1 MNRSWNTGLFLCWS
15 ISAVFGAAEP
25 GAARANA
32 VLLRVPVRK
41 GPARAPAAHG
51 PHIRKPRATGGF
63 NFVDMV
69 DNLRGKSGQ
78 GYYVEMAVGTP
89 PQKVRIDQTALWS
102 RPKHPIIAFFYIIY
116 IYSGA

>member
-1 MNRSWNTGLFLCWS
+1 M
-15 ISAVFGAAEP
+15 FGAADP
-25 GAARANA
+25 GAPRASS

-51 PHIRKPRATGGF
+51 PHVRKPRSTGEV

-89 PQKVRIDQTALWS
+89 PQKVSTVQAPWL
-102 RPKHPIIAFFYIIY
+102 RP
-116 IYSGA
+116 

>member
-1 MNRSWNTGLFLCWS
+1 MKTYWKICLFWCWS
-15 ISAVFGAAEP
+15 FSVVFGAADP
-25 GAARANA
+25 GASRAST

-51 PHIRKPRATGGF
+51 PHVRKPRSTGGVS
-63 NFVDMV
+63 FVDMV

-89 PQKVRIDQTALWS
+89 PQKVSTEQASW
-102 RPKHPIIAFFYIIY
+102 
-116 IYSGA
+116 